1 MIVSL
6 TTVGYGY
13 VVPHTAIGK
22 VFSSILL
29 IVGVFIFS
37 AVTGAIST
45 YFLDNVLKEG
55 HSEIKDLKNKIDE
68 TEIELKKLML
78 IWKIMRKKIDELKNE
93 INDLKEIIKKNS

>member
-6 TTVGYGY
+6 TTVGYGD
-13 VVPHTAIGK
+13 VVPHTAIGN

-68 TEIELKKLML
+68 TEIELKKANDHLE
-78 IWKIMRKKIDELKNE
+78 KNEKKIDELKNE
-93 INDLKEIIKKNS
+93 